1 MSIYYIRKGFLKSK
15 GMIRRISKN
24 VRPVNTGEIK
34 KKVIMG
40 KMLPGSIIYKV
51 TYFVRDYRVKS
62 YFSGTF
68 NEKMIT
74 HGRLNNLRI

>member
-15 GMIRRISKN
+15 GMIRRISID
-24 VRPVNTGEIK
+24 VRPVNIGEIK
-34 KKVIMG
+34 KKVIMR

-51 TYFVRDYRVKS
+51 TYFIWDYRVKS